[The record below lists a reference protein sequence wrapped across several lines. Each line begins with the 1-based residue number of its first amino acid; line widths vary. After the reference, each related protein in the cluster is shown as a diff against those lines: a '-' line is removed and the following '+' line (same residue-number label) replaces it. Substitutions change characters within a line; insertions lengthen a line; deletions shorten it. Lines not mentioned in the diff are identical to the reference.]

1 MNVAIRQRGELEI
14 REPISERNDHVL
26 LKAVMDTIIGVSAC
40 PQDKN
45 ATNAMKPSDILV
57 RVYR

>member
-1 MNVAIRQRGELEI
+1 M
-14 REPISERNDHVL
+14 SERNDHVL
-26 LKAVMDTIIGVSAC
+26 LRALVDSVVAVSAC

-45 ATNAMKPSDILV
+45 ATNGFAPSDILV